1 MAEAKRKRAYNEAR
15 KNANQKWDKEHIE
28 RVSVAIDT
36 GDKEKVKAAA
46 AAAGESVNQ
55 YIKTAIFQ
63 RMEREKQ

>member
-1 MAEAKRKRAYNEAR
+1 MAEEKRKRVYNEAR

-46 AAAGESVNQ
+46 AAVGESVNQ

-63 RMEREKQ
+63 RMERGD